1 MAFISPKGQG
11 QTRSGRFTAPPA
23 AGAFGGSDGAMQKLG
38 RPFIPKPFTGSGGLS
53 AGADTMMSMAMGR
66 HNVQQDLDVEE
77 MIDIS
82 ALSTRKVD
90 KRLSTKQGL
99 KMKKYLHDLNL
110 VDMHNTSDND
120 IERLYEGL
128 QDYLGSVLSK
138 IEPYVGYVAPYV
150 PFGDLYFGYR
160 ATKSIRELKDVIE
173 KFSKHLSETFKVEF
187 NLYDEDDNDIAQI
200 VEKVSTLSSEESAGL
215 KADII
220 SIGMINYD
228 IIKDLLM
235 SIPGEILGPV
245 GAKAD
250 MVIDTLISASS
261 FANDEEVVKG
271 FIESSDKMKMLIDTI
286 RSADGVVEAIESF
299 LGTNVI
305 NLNGIANLFSNL
317 GKIYH
322 IVSSNSSEGII
333 LNVQAPVES
342 GLDIFAESRRK
353 KKKLQK
359 QDEMNVAGNIAGY
372 TGPLSGPANPK
383 DFYKRMS
390 KAYHGEFLNKP
401 SKIKGKP

>member
-200 VEKVSTLSSEESAGL
+200 VEKVSTLSSEENAGL

-299 LGTNVI
+299 LGTKVI

-359 QDEMNVAGNIAGY
+359 QDEMNVAGNVAGY

>member
-38 RPFIPKPFTGSGGLS
+38 RPFVPKPFTGSGGLS

-99 KMKKYLHDLNL
+99 KMKKYLHD
-110 VDMHNTSDND
+110 VDLSDIQQMSDAD
-120 IERLYEGL
+120 IKDLYENFQGM
-128 QDYLGSVLSK
+128 LS
-138 IEPYVGYVAPYV
+138 ELDTVASIILPCA
-150 PFGDLYFGYR
+150 PRGDLY
-160 ATKSIRELKDVIE
+160 
-173 KFSKHLSETFKVEF
+173 SE
-187 NLYDEDDNDIAQI
+187 A
-200 VEKVSTLSSEESAGL
+200 
-215 KADII
+215 
-220 SIGMINYD
+220 
-228 IIKDLLM
+228 
-235 SIPGEILGPV
+235 
-245 GAKAD
+245 
-250 MVIDTLISASS
+250 
-261 FANDEEVVKG
+261 
-271 FIESSDKMKMLIDTI
+271 
-286 RSADGVVEAIESF
+286 
-299 LGTNVI
+299 
-305 NLNGIANLFSNL
+305 
-317 GKIYH
+317 
-322 IVSSNSSEGII
+322 
-333 LNVQAPVES
+333 
-342 GLDIFAESRRK
+342 RK
-353 KKKLQK
+353 KRKLQK

>member
-1 MAFISPKGQG
+1 MAFKSPHGQG

-23 AGAFGGSDGAMQKLG
+23 AGSFGGSDGAMQKLG
-38 RPFIPKPFTGSGGLS
+38 RPFVPKPFTGSGGLS

-66 HNVQQDLDVEE
+66 HNVQQDINTED
-77 MIDIS
+77 MIDTSMIATS
-82 ALSTRKVD
+82 KIGERPPPSR
-90 KRLSTKQGL
+90 RLA
-99 KMKKYLHDLNL
+99 KKYLHDISIANASSL
-110 VDMHNTSDND
+110 TDND

-160 ATKSIRELKDVIE
+160 AVKSIRELKDVIE
-173 KFSKHLSETFKVEF
+173 AYSKSLSDFFEVEF
-187 NLYDEDDNDIAQI
+187 NLYDENDDDIAQI
-200 VEKVSTLSSEESAGL
+200 LEKLSSLSDEDRATIKEE
-215 KADII
+215 II

-228 IIKDLLM
+228 IIRDLLM
-235 SIPGEILGPV
+235 SLPGEVLGPV

-250 MVIDTLISASS
+250 MVIDTLISASA

-271 FIESSDKMKMLIDTI
+271 FIESSDKMKMLVGTI
-286 RSADGVVEAIESF
+286 RSADGVIEAIESF
-299 LGTNVI
+299 LGTNAI
-305 NLNGIANLFSNL
+305 NLAGIANLFSNL

-322 IVSSNSSEGII
+322 IILSNSGEGID
-333 LNVQAPVES
+333 LSVQAPVES

-372 TGPLSGPANPK
+372 TGPLAGPTKPK
-383 DFYKRMS
+383 DFYKKMS
-390 KAYHGEFLNKP
+390 KSYFGEFLSDPTKIKNKP
-401 SKIKGKP
+401 